1 MCAALGYLEQA
12 KTLLDVLLDNSAAAA
27 GDARLT
33 TEKARVFE
41 WLAVVARDRGDKV
54 IIHNARID
62 NVGNAQS
69 CMVF

>member
-1 MCAALGYLEQA
+1 MGYLEQA

-54 IIHNARID
+54 SNP
-62 NVGNAQS
+62 
-69 CMVF
+69 